1 MNDKVFLSF
10 IHVFG
15 GFPLRFPCSVLLEGF
30 LENAI
35 QPFFM
40 AMGVRSPYVTRRRK
54 VSGFR
59 GINPSTKKAS
69 QLIKESGK
77 YNLTRH
83 PRNDIPRF
91 GTLAVVSCLAYFFR
105 IFIKDFKYRW
115 LLGFRDGLVL
125 MVAIRC
131 RLVLKHVKNH
141 VLRLGV

>member
-54 VSGFR
+54 VSSFR

-69 QLIKESGK
+69 QLIKESG
-77 YNLTRH
+77 N
-83 PRNDIPRF
+83 P
-91 GTLAVVSCLAYFFR
+91 AS
-105 IFIKDFKYRW
+105 
-115 LLGFRDGLVL
+115 
-125 MVAIRC
+125 
-131 RLVLKHVKNH
+131 
-141 VLRLGV
+141 